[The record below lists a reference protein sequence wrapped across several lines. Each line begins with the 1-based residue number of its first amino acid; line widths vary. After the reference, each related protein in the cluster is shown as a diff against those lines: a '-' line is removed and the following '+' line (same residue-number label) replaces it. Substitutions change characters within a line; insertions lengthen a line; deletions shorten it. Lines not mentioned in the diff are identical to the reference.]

1 MKEQITYDI
10 FDKVDIR
17 VGTVISVK
25 KNEKAR
31 KPSLVVEVDFGK
43 EIGIK
48 QSSAQITHYYNEE
61 NLKGKQVIGVCNFP
75 EKNIAG
81 VVSQVLILGSIDK
94 EGKVILVHPSQK
106 SENGLANSINMHPE
120 ILSIALFWFVTA
132 YTPGPNN
139 VVASYSGFNFGITK
153 TIPHIL
159 GVTLGFTS
167 LVFFL
172 TIGLIN
178 VFKLFPII
186 QVNNKIS
193 WNFIFNLFAY
203 KIAFSKT
210 SNETKKENPVKFI
223 ETFFFQYLNPKGVTV
238 AIIVVST
245 YVELGENYI
254 NYATQVVL
262 LAFLFSLTSI
272 TLWTFIGKFL
282 RKFATNDKFIKYFNY
297 AMSVLLLLSIITFY
311 I

>member
-1 MKEQITYDI
+1 
-10 FDKVDIR
+10 
-17 VGTVISVK
+17 
-25 KNEKAR
+25 
-31 KPSLVVEVDFGK
+31 
-43 EIGIK
+43 
-48 QSSAQITHYYNEE
+48 
-61 NLKGKQVIGVCNFP
+61 
-75 EKNIAG
+75 
-81 VVSQVLILGSIDK
+81 
-94 EGKVILVHPSQK
+94 
-106 SENGLANSINMHPE
+106 MHPE
-120 ILSIALFWFVTA
+120 IVSIALFWFVTA

-139 VVASYSGFNFGITK
+139 VVASYSGFNFGIIK

-167 LVFFL
+167 LVLFL

-186 QVNNKIS
+186 QTVMKYLGT
-193 WNFIFNLFAY
+193 LFLIYLAY
-203 KIAFSKT
+203 KIAT
-210 SNETKKENPVKFI
+210 SNTSDDTKKENPVKFI

-262 LAFLFSLTSI
+262 LALLFSSTSI

-282 RKFATNDKFIKYFNY
+282 RKFATNEKFIKYFNY
-297 AMSVLLLLSIITFY
+297 AMSCLHLLSIITFY